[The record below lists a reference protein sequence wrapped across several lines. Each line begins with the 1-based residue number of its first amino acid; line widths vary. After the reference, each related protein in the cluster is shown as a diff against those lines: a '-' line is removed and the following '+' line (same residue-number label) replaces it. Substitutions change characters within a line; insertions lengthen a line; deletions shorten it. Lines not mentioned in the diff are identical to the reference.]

1 MEELA
6 FELGPKE
13 WVPFYVVKESVE
25 RLCSGQEALLKP
37 SRIEEQ
43 SFQEI
48 LLHVAWV
55 L

>member
-6 FELGPKE
+6 FELGPKG
-13 WVPFYVVKESVE
+13 WVPFCVVNESVE
-25 RLCSGQEALLKP
+25 RLCSGQEALLQP
-37 SRIEEQ
+37 SRRVEQ
-43 SFQEI
+43 SLQEM